1 MTDHAFAQKYLF
13 EWHEWPP
20 ELQARHAE
28 IGLAGRLAMAKGDF
42 QAAAEIFESQFRLLV
57 DAQPF
62 RRRIHKGESLHNWG
76 LSLIYGGDPEAAL
89 RETLAAFIEDAASGA
104 ENSPA
109 RQDEL
114 DTPAAHNLVYVFGAW
129 GPAIAGVGQR
139 VRGLIQGGQELP
151 EPHDLLIDP
160 AIRAA
165 AASPTGRRPRT
176 IGSLDSPVER
186 RVFIGGNYHRLK
198 STLWPLAGRL
208 APDCDGLLAAD
219 FPTPEGLGGSDET
232 MLPLLTSS
240 QFAVFEISEIGGQVE
255 EIAKTPDTMRGRHR
269 MLAVYNSSEMD
280 RPGISDG
287 QTLEKLRRWTVDV
300 LGYADLDDLER
311 AVREWV
317 AANAPGAGDSG
328 TALV

>member
-1 MTDHAFAQKYLF
+1 MTDQAFAQKYLL

-42 QAAAEIFESQFRLLV
+42 RAAALIFESQFRLLI

-76 LSLIYGGDPEAAL
+76 LSLIYGGDPDAAL

-109 RQDEL
+109 RQNEL
-114 DTPAAHNLVYVFGAW
+114 DGPAAHNLVYVFGAW
-129 GPAIAGVGQR
+129 GPAIARVGQQ
-139 VRGLIQGGQELP
+139 VRDLILNGQELP
-151 EPHDLLIDP
+151 DPHGLLLDP
-160 AIRAA
+160 SISGA

-176 IGSLDSPVER
+176 IGSLESPVER
-186 RVFIGGNYHRLK
+186 RIFIGGNYHRLK
-198 STLWPLAGRL
+198 STLWPLADRL
-208 APDCDGLLAAD
+208 APDYDGLLAAD
-219 FPTPEGLGGSDET
+219 FPTPEGWGSDET

-240 QFAVFEISEIGGQVE
+240 QYAVFEISENGGQVE
-255 EIAKTPDTMRGRHR
+255 EIAKTPDTMRGPHR
-269 MLAVYNSSEMD
+269 ILAVYNSSEME

-287 QTLEKLRRWTVDV
+287 QTLEKLRRWKIGVI
-300 LGYADLDDLER
+300 GYADLDDL
-311 AVREWV
+311 VRVVLEWV
-317 AANAPGAGDSG
+317 TANTPVGSDPASA
-328 TALV
+328 